1 MVKEIKEI
9 WYGNG
14 NEDKC
19 DVFVIL
25 WKAAAISKNAAKEL
39 CGPIAYKEGSNRRL
53 AAYRQVH
60 KDEEIPQLFDYGR
73 ASGKAAAAKKIP
85 APFVQGQAEN

>member
-1 MVKEIKEI
+1 MKEIKEI

-39 CGPIAYKEGSNRRL
+39 CGPIAGRNRRL
-53 AAYRQVH
+53 AAYHQVKNH
-60 KDEEIPQLFDYGR
+60 SKR
-73 ASGKAAAAKKIP
+73 S
-85 APFVQGQAEN
+85 

>member
-1 MVKEIKEI
+1 MKEIKEI

-39 CGPIAYKEGSNRRL
+39 CGPIAYKRKGVT
-53 AAYRQVH
+53 AAWPR
-60 KDEEIPQLFDYGR
+60 I
-73 ASGKAAAAKKIP
+73 A
-85 APFVQGQAEN
+85 